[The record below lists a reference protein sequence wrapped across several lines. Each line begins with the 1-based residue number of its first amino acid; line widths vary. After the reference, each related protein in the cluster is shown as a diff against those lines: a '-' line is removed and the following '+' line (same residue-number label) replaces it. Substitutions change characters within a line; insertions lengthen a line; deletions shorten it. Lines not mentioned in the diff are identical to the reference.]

1 LWTRTLQ
8 KDFNL
13 VEAIQNAGKLNQ
25 INAVPKKLQK
35 LTGLSI
41 SFAVYMVETEGF
53 NYTWP

>member
-1 LWTRTLQ
+1 MRTLQ